1 MPGSHA
7 LLSPSAA
14 HRWLNCTPSVRLEEG
29 IEDKGSDFAAEGTL
43 AHAICEQ
50 KLLTLLGR
58 PHDEADKEIEELSP
72 KYHSGEMD
80 EYTDTYKA
88 IVMEKYNAAKVNT
101 PDAQLLVEVRLDFR
115 SFLQD
120 SFGTADAVIIADDLM
135 EIIDFKYGKGVKV
148 SAFQNP
154 QMRIYALGALDEFL
168 LEYNIKRVRMTI
180 VQPRIDNLSEDEMPV
195 SSLIKWRDEVLRPA
209 SELAFRGDGEQ
220 VPGEWCRFCKVKASC
235 KALATLATKTCN
247 EDFKNPRLISDED
260 IPKLL
265 PLIPVLKS
273 WMDDFTVFSLERA
286 MAGAHLEGYKVVE
299 GRSIRQV
306 TDQDGLVGILTQEG
320 FDRDI
325 LFRPA
330 ELKTLGDLEKIV
342 GKKKFAE
349 LSKPYVTKPQGKPAL
364 VELSDKRPPLS
375 LQSANDDFKEL
386 NSNS

>member
-148 SAFQNP
+148 SASQNP

-168 LEYNIKRVRMTI
+168 LEYNIRRVRMTI

-342 GKKKFAE
+342 GKKKFAD
-349 LSKPYVTKPQGKPAL
+349 LSKPYVTKPQGKPTL

>member
-148 SAFQNP
+148 SASQNP

-168 LEYNIKRVRMTI
+168 LEYNIRRVRMTI

-306 TDQDGLVGILTQEG
+306 TDQDGLVGVLTKEG

-342 GKKKFAE
+342 GKKKFAD

>member
-1 MPGSHA
+1 MPSAHA

-43 AHAICEQ
+43 AHAICER
-50 KLLTLLGR
+50 KLLELLDR
-58 PHDEADKEIEELSP
+58 PHEEADKEIEELSP
-72 KYHSGEMD
+72 KYHTGEMD
-80 EYTDTYKA
+80 EYTDTYRA
-88 IVMEKYNAAKVNT
+88 IVMEKYNAARAHT
-101 PDAQLLVEVRLDFR
+101 SDAQLLVEVRLDFR

-120 SFGTADAVIIADDLM
+120 SFGTADAVIIADGTM

-148 SAFQNP
+148 SAKANP

-168 LEYNIKRVRMTI
+168 LEYDIRRVHMTI
-180 VQPRIDNLSEDEMPV
+180 VQPRIDNLSEDEMTV
-195 SSLIKWRDEVLRPA
+195 EELTAWRDEVLRPA

-235 KALATLATKTCN
+235 KALAMLATKTCN
-247 EDFKNPRLISDED
+247 EDFKNPRLIGDED

-265 PLIPVLKS
+265 PLVPVLKS
-273 WMDDFTVFSLERA
+273 WLDDFTAFSLERA
-286 MAGAHLEGYKVVE
+286 LAGANIEGYKVVE
-299 GRSIRQV
+299 GRSIRQI
-306 TDQDGLVGILTQEG
+306 TDQDGLIAALVKAG

-342 GKKKFAE
+342 GKTQFSE
-349 LSKPYVTKPQGKPAL
+349 LSKKYVNKPQGKPAL
-364 VELSDKRPPLS
+364 VELSDKRPPMTT
-375 LQSANDDFKEL
+375 QSANDDFGKVEQ
-386 NSNS
+386 

>member
-148 SAFQNP
+148 SASQNP

-306 TDQDGLVGILTQEG
+306 TDQDGLVEILTQEG

-342 GKKKFAE
+342 GKKKFAD